1 MISNELKKTLKF
13 WGIAVLVVIL
23 INVLILGVGIFIN
36 SHKPLEPCKIPGGAK
51 ARIAT
56 E

>member
-1 MISNELKKTLKF
+1 MINNELKKTLKF
-13 WGIAVLVVIL
+13 WSIAVLVVIL